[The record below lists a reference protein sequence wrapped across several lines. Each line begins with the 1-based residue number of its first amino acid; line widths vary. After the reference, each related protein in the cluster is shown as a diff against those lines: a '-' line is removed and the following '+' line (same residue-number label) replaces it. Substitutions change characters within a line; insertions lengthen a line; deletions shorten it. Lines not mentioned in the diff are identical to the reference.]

1 MLAKRWM
8 LVPDQTDASQESPLP
23 VEVELY
29 VEPDGTVVFG
39 DLAADVLPIALAL
52 DPDQSL
58 AHVVRG
64 LCDVLDT
71 QQHTQGDL

>member
-1 MLAKRWM
+1 M
-8 LVPDQTDASQESPLP
+8 PDQTDDSQESPLP

-29 VEPDGTVVFG
+29 VEPDGTVVFA
-39 DLAADVLPIALAL
+39 DLAADVLPIACAL

-58 AHVVRG
+58 AHIVRG

-71 QQHTQGDL
+71 QQHPLDDL